1 MCRGLTLAVLS
12 LGLLLPATAG
22 AQTRERVKI
31 TNVRLGLPKGPFGG
45 DTGRPTV
52 FKPGQWAPVYVD
64 LECVRDLD
72 EDIQL
77 VVETRDADE
86 AITEGVVDLG
96 GVLKVKGDKL
106 ASNELGRLPYLKPG
120 NSYATVT
127 VRVKG
132 AKTGRTYSEAVER
145 TFGSVE
151 GPTYVICGIGYNLG
165 GLRLA
170 TSSNRDDRDDNPNQN
185 ESGREFRGG
194 WVETAQIID
203 VGMLPDQWIGYAGVD
218 LMVIGTA
225 ADRGFWEALAAP
237 AHERKRKAIAEW
249 VRRGGRVVVSLGT
262 NPDLLEAHKELR
274 EMLPATVPAG
284 GKRTV
289 SVLSYEWA
297 LRGADIRDPADQI
310 TFRDGKS
317 QFSVVKLQPR
327 ADRPSKALVTEPERA
342 RQAPLVVQGPYGQ
355 GRVTVVGLDLDRAP
369 FSEWNQRR
377 DFWENLVNHAGYKL
391 PLPSDKLDKYGNRID
406 EFSTSLQGSLDFF
419 EGVPVVS
426 FGWVALFILIYIVLI
441 GPVDYLFLKKV
452 VKRLEWTWV
461 TFPVIVITVSA
472 GAYFAAY
479 ALKGRDLKMNKVDV
493 VDIDLAGGRVDGST
507 WFTLFSPRIQNY
519 TIGVEP
525 AGPGW
530 TPADPSLAAHDTV
543 LSWQSTVERNR
554 YSSGGTGGLFSK
566 RYRYQSMPDPAD
578 PNRDL
583 YASGL
588 ESVPIQV
595 WTTKAF
601 SAQWTA
607 VIDPNMPPVS
617 AELSVSNG
625 DPKGLVGTITN
636 HLPVEKFSDIALFW
650 RDHAYD
656 LGTELPNGFA
666 KSISTSAETGRAPTG
681 VESSVHDWLID
692 EKKRYMGAAEII
704 PKVQNQSG
712 SSFETGTTRQP
723 NFRLWKLLFTDTAA
737 ENLRTQGPNA
747 SLRRLDQSWRVGE
760 DRPEQAIL
768 VLRIPTREASAEEMT
783 QSPESPS
790 RLWLGEL
797 PTSGGSR
804 PALQGTLKQETYVRV
819 FIPVKQMSPAKK

>member
-1 MCRGLTLAVLS
+1 MRRGLTLAVLS
-12 LGLLLPATAG
+12 LGLFLPPTAG

-31 TNVRLGLPKGPFGG
+31 TNVRFGLPKGPFGG
-45 DTGRPTV
+45 DNSRPTV

-77 VVETRDADE
+77 VVETRDADD

-96 GVLKVKGDKL
+96 GVLKTKGDRL
-106 ASNELGRLPYLKPG
+106 ASNELGRLPYLRAG
-120 NSYATVT
+120 NAYAAVS
-127 VRVKG
+127 VRIRG
-132 AKTGRTYSEAVER
+132 AKTGRTYSETVER
-145 TFGSVE
+145 SFGGIE
-151 GPTYVICGIGYNLG
+151 GPKYVICGLGYNLG

-170 TSSNRDDRDDNPNQN
+170 TASGRNERDENQN
-185 ESGREFRGG
+185 EPGREFRGE

-203 VGMLPDQWIGYAGVD
+203 VGLLPDQWIGYAGVD

-249 VRRGGRVVVSLGT
+249 VRRGGRVVVGIGT

-274 EMLPATVPAG
+274 DMLPATVPAG

-289 SVLSYEWA
+289 SVLPCEWVPS
-297 LRGADIRDPADQI
+297 RDVPPSDQI

-317 QFSVVKLQPR
+317 QFSFVPLQPR
-327 ADRPSKALVTEPERA
+327 AERPSKTLVDNGQKGGRI
-342 RQAPLVVQGPYGQ
+342 PLVVQGPYGQ
-355 GRVTVVGLDLDRAP
+355 GRVTVVGFDLDRAP
-369 FSEWNQRR
+369 FSDWPQRR
-377 DFWENLVNHAGYKL
+377 GFWEALVNHAGYKL
-391 PLPSDKLDKYGNRID
+391 PLVSDKLDKYGNQTD
-406 EFSTSLQGSLDFF
+406 QFSGNLQGSLDFF

-441 GPVDYLFLKKV
+441 GPVDYLFLKRV

-493 VDIDLAGGRVDGST
+493 VDVDLVGGRVDGNT

-525 AGPGW
+525 AGPAW
-530 TPADPSLAAHDTV
+530 TPADPTLAAHDTV

-601 SAQWTA
+601 SARWTA
-607 VIDPNMPPVS
+607 ILDPRNPPIS
-617 AELSVSNG
+617 AELAVSNAEA
-625 DPKGLVGTITN
+625 KGLVGTITN
-636 HLPVEKFSDIALFW
+636 HLPVEQFSDVALFW
-650 RDHAYD
+650 RGHAYD
-656 LGTELPNGFA
+656 LGTELPTGVARSIGTSAESGRFPNAVESTIPVWLNDNGKRYQGVP
-666 KSISTSAETGRAPTG
+666 KSIS
-681 VESSVHDWLID
+681 
-692 EKKRYMGAAEII
+692 
-704 PKVQNQSG
+704 KVQNPYGG
-712 SSFETGTTRQP
+712 SEAGTTTQP
-723 NFRLWKLLFTDTAA
+723 NFRLWEVLFTDLAA
-737 ENLRTQGPNA
+737 ESMRAQAPNA
-747 SLRRLDQSWRVGE
+747 SLRRLDQSWRVGD
-760 DRPEQAIL
+760 DRPEEAVL
-768 VLRIPTREASAEEMT
+768 VLRIPTREDQAEAMT
-783 QSPESPS
+783 RSPESPS

-797 PTSGGSR
+797 PTGGGTR

-819 FIPVKQMSPAKK
+819 FIPVKQQPPAKK

>member
-1 MCRGLTLAVLS
+1 MRRGLTLAVLS
-12 LGLLLPATAG
+12 LGLILPATGG

-45 DTGRPTV
+45 ENSRPTV

-77 VVETRDADE
+77 VVETRDADD
-86 AITEGVVDLG
+86 AITEGTVDLG
-96 GVLKVKGDKL
+96 GVLKTKGDKV

-120 NSYATVT
+120 IAFSTVT

-132 AKTGRTYSEAVER
+132 AKSGRTYSETVER
-145 TFGSVE
+145 TFGGVE
-151 GPTYVICGIGYNLG
+151 GPQYVICGVGYNLG

-170 TSSNRDDRDDNPNQN
+170 ASSNRDDRNDNPNQN

-237 AHERKRKAIAEW
+237 AHEHKRKAIAEW
-249 VRRGGRVVVSLGT
+249 VRRGGRVVVSIGT

-274 EMLPATVPAG
+274 EMLPATLPAG

-289 SVLSYEWA
+289 SVLPYEWTPSGQYEGRVGQ
-297 LRGADIRDPADQI
+297 L

-317 QFSVVKLQPR
+317 QFSVAALQPR
-327 ADRPSKALVTEPERA
+327 ADRPNNVLVHGGERA
-342 RQAPLVVQGPYGQ
+342 GRTPLAVQGPYGL
-355 GRVTVVGLDLDRAP
+355 GRVTVVGFDLDRAP
-369 FSEWNQRR
+369 FSDSPQRR
-377 DFWENLVNHAGYKL
+377 DFWENLVNQGGYKL
-391 PLPSDKLDKYGNRID
+391 PLASDKLERYSTRID
-406 EFSTSLQGSLDFF
+406 EFTSNLQGSLDFF

-507 WFTLFSPRIQNY
+507 WFTLFSPRIHNY

-525 AGPGW
+525 SGPDW
-530 TPADPSLAAHDTV
+530 TPADPTLAAHDTV

-554 YSSGGTGGLFSK
+554 YSGGGSGGFFSK

-607 VIDPNMPPVS
+607 VIDPNNPPIS
-617 AELSVSNG
+617 AELRVSNAEQ
-625 DPKGLVGTITN
+625 KGLVGTITN
-636 HLPVEKFSDIALFW
+636 HLPVEKFSDVALFW
-650 RDHAYD
+650 HGHAYD
-656 LGTELPNGFA
+656 LGTELPTGVA
-666 KSISTSAETGRAPTG
+666 KAIGTSAETGRGPQT
-681 VESSVHDWLID
+681 VETNIREWLND
-692 EKKRYMGAAEII
+692 NPKRYIGA
-704 PKVQNQSG
+704 PKSVPKAQNQFG
-712 SSFETGTTRQP
+712 GFEAGTTSQP
-723 NFRLWKLLFTDTAA
+723 NFRLWDVLFTDIAA
-737 ENLRTQGPNA
+737 DPMRPQAPNA

-768 VLRIPTREASAEEMT
+768 VLRIPTREDQAEAMT

-797 PTSGGSR
+797 PTSGGTR
-804 PALQGTLKQETYVRV
+804 PTLQGTLKQETYVRV
-819 FIPVKQMSPAKK
+819 YIPVKQAPAKK

>member
-96 GVLKVKGDKL
+96 GVLKAKGDKV
-106 ASNELGRLPYLKPG
+106 AGNEMGRLPYLKPG
-120 NSYATVT
+120 NLFATVT

-145 TFGSVE
+145 SFGSVE

-170 TSSNRDDRDDNPNQN
+170 TSTNRDDREDNANQN

-203 VGMLPDQWIGYAGVD
+203 VGLLPDQWIGYAGVD

-225 ADRGFWEALAAP
+225 ADRGFWELLAAP
-237 AHERKRKAIAEW
+237 ANERKRKAIAEW

-274 EMLPATVPAG
+274 EMLPAQVPAG

-289 SVLSYEWA
+289 SVLPFEWRSA
-297 LRGADIRDPADQI
+297 NEFKGLIG
-310 TFRDGKS
+310 FRDGKS
-317 QFSVVKLQPR
+317 QFSVATLQPR
-327 ADRPSKALVTEPERA
+327 ADRPNSVLADTGEPAGKAPVA
-342 RQAPLVVQGPYGQ
+342 VQGPYGQ
-355 GRVTVVGLDLDRAP
+355 GRVTVVGFDLDRAP
-369 FSEWNQRR
+369 FSEWPQRR
-377 DFWENLVNHAGYKL
+377 GLWESLVNHAGYKL
-391 PLPSDKLDKYGNRID
+391 PQPSDKIDKYGNRID

-441 GPVDYLFLKKV
+441 GPIDYLFLKKV

-493 VDIDLAGGRVDGST
+493 VDIDLAGSRVDGST

-519 TIGVEP
+519 TMGVEP
-525 AGPGW
+525 AGPAW
-530 TPADPSLAAHDTV
+530 TPADPTLAAHDSV

-578 PNRDL
+578 PNRYL

-607 VIDPNMPPVS
+607 VIDPNNPPIS
-617 AELSVSNG
+617 AELSVSTAEL
-625 DPKGLVGTITN
+625 KGLVGTITN
-636 HLPVEKFSDIALFW
+636 HLPVERFSDVALFW
-650 RDHAYD
+650 RGHAYD
-656 LGTELPNGFA
+656 LGTELPTGVA
-666 KSISTSAETGRAPTG
+666 KAVSMSTETGRGPTG
-681 VESSVHDWLID
+681 VEFSVRDWLND
-692 EKKRYMGAAEII
+692 PAKRYLGAAKSV
-704 PKVQNQSG
+704 PKVQNQLG
-712 SSFETGTTRQP
+712 GTFEAGTTTQP
-723 NFRLWKLLFTDTAA
+723 NFRLWELLFTEIAA
-737 ENLRTQGPNA
+737 DHMRTQGPNA

-768 VLRIPTREASAEEMT
+768 VLRIPTREASAEELT

-790 RLWLGEL
+790 RLWLGAL
-797 PTSGGSR
+797 PTSGGTR

-819 FIPVKQMSPAKK
+819 FIPVKQQPAAKK

>member
-1 MCRGLTLAVLS
+1 MRRGLTLAVLS
-12 LGLLLPATAG
+12 LGLFLPSAAS

-45 DTGRPTV
+45 DSGRPTV

-77 VVETRDADE
+77 VVETRDADD
-86 AITEGVVDLG
+86 AVTEGTVDLG
-96 GVLKVKGDKL
+96 GVLKVKGDKV
-106 ASNELGRLPYLKPG
+106 AGNEMGRLAYLKPG
-120 NSYATVT
+120 NTYPTVT

-132 AKTGRTYSEAVER
+132 VKSGRTYSEAVER
-145 TFGSVE
+145 TFNSIE
-151 GPTYVICGIGYNLG
+151 GPKYVICGIGYNLG

-170 TSSNRDDRDDNPNQN
+170 TASGRNDREAENPN
-185 ESGREFRGG
+185 ETSREFRGG

-203 VGMLPDQWIGYAGVD
+203 IGLLPDQWIGYAGVD

-274 EMLPATVPAG
+274 DMLPAAVPAG

-289 SVLSYEWA
+289 SVLPYEWA
-297 LRGADIRDPADQI
+297 IRGNDISPADQI
-310 TFRDGKS
+310 SFRDGKS
-317 QFSVVKLQPR
+317 QFSVVQLQPR
-327 ADRPSKALVTEPERA
+327 ADRPNQTLIDEVENRRRT
-342 RQAPLVVQGPYGQ
+342 PLVVQGPYGQ
-355 GRVTVVGLDLDRAP
+355 GRVTVVGFDLDRAP
-369 FSEWNQRR
+369 FSDWPLRR
-377 DFWENLVNHAGYKL
+377 ALWEALVNNAGYKL
-391 PLPSDKLDKYGNRID
+391 PLATDSYDKYSTKID
-406 EFSTSLQGSLDFF
+406 EFSGNLQGSLDFF

-479 ALKGRDLKMNKVDV
+479 ALKGRDLKMNKLDV
-493 VDIDLAGGRVDGST
+493 VDVDLTGNRVDGTT

-525 AGPGW
+525 AGPAW
-530 TPADPSLAAHDTV
+530 TPADPALAAHDTV

-554 YSSGGTGGLFSK
+554 YSSGGSGGLFSK

-607 VIDPNMPPVS
+607 VVDPNKPPIS
-617 AELSVSNG
+617 AELSVSRA

-636 HLPVEKFSDIALFW
+636 HLPVEKFSDVALFW
-650 RDHAYD
+650 RGHAYD
-656 LGTELPNGFA
+656 LGTELPTGVA
-666 KSISTSAETGRAPTG
+666 KAIGESAETGRGPTA
-681 VESSVHDWLID
+681 VESNIRDWLND
-692 EKKRYMGAAEII
+692 TAKRYSGAAKSV
-704 PKVQNQSG
+704 PKVQNSLSG
-712 SSFETGTTRQP
+712 FEAGTTQQP
-723 NFRLWKLLFTDTAA
+723 NFRLWEVLFTDLAA
-737 ENLRTQGPNA
+737 EQRRVEAPNA
-747 SLRRLDQSWRVGE
+747 SLRRLDQSWRVGD

-768 VLRIPTREASAEEMT
+768 VLRIPTREAQAEEMT

-797 PTSGGSR
+797 PTGGGAR
-804 PALQGTLKQETYVRV
+804 PPLQGTLKQETYVRV
-819 FIPVKQMSPAKK
+819 FIPVKQAPAKK